1 MTTLPVADGARLLGI
16 HPKTLHYWLKQAH
29 VPLAAHP
36 TDARISC
43 VEWEHVQQ
51 VANLHGRPLQS
62 PAAVR
67 PVASPGQA
75 PPSPE
80 NEAEHLPL
88 AQALPPSC
96 PPETD
101 LLQKLSNLETRV
113 AQLSDQVA
121 QLALLLLQERDRT
134 VERRLCAL
142 EALLAQLAGQ
152 SICPPPAP
160 DQQAPLQE
168 RGQTEVPPRVRPLNP
183 AEQRARSRMPPLI
196 EYSAQGVYVIVSAQE
211 GELHVEPDSPAW
223 FEWLAT
229 ISSFRFVGQQGR
241 FTAYRDTKHRR
252 PTRSWR
258 AYRTIHQRNYKCSLG
273 VTDALTLACL
283 EQAAATLQ
291 AHVPAL

>member
-16 HPKTLHYWLKQAH
+16 HPKTLHHWLKQAQ
-29 VPLAAHP
+29 VPLVAHP

-43 VEWEHVQQ
+43 VEWERIQQ
-51 VANLHGRPLQS
+51 VAILHGRLLQS
-62 PAAVR
+62 PATAR
-67 PVASPGQA
+67 PVASP
-75 PPSPE
+75 PPA
-80 NEAEHLPL
+80 NEAEPLPP
-88 AQALPPSC
+88 AQALPPC
-96 PPETD
+96 FPPETD
-101 LLQKLSNLETRV
+101 LLQKLSGLETRV
-113 AQLSDQVA
+113 ATLADQVA
-121 QLALLLLQERDRT
+121 QLTLLLLQERDRT

-142 EALLAQLAGQ
+142 EALLAQLVGQ
-152 SICPPPAP
+152 SVCPPPVP
-160 DQQAPLQE
+160 DQQAPLEE
-168 RGQTEVPPRVRPLNP
+168 RGRTEAPPRVRPLNP

-196 EYSAQGVYVIVSAQE
+196 EYSAQGVYVVVSAQE

-241 FTAYRDTKHRR
+241 FTAYRDTKHHC

-273 VTDALTLACL
+273 VTDGLTLACL